1 MLGWTPKGETNGLST
16 LNVQKAYQIDV
27 GDTVSVFCGRRE
39 KISIIHNNNQ
49 AENLFYSEDNF
60 STFRGVVVCVCVEG
74 VKFLIFHNNNLT
86 ENLVYSEDKFS
97 TKINILQIVENYPLP
112 PPEILRRG
120 ANTKYA

>member
-49 AENLFYSEDNF
+49 
-60 STFRGVVVCVCVEG
+60 
-74 VKFLIFHNNNLT
+74 T

-97 TKINILQIVENYPLP
+97 TKFNTLQIVENYPLP